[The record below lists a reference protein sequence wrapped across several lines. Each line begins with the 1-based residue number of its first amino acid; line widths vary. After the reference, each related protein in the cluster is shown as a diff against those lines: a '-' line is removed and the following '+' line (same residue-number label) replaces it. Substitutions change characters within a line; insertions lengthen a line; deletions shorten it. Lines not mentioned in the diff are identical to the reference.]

1 MENLQLLTITQN
13 SQLITH
19 MSEPKIG
26 LPNFNKKAV
35 TNGNKSN
42 ENST

>member
-13 SQLITH
+13 SQLN